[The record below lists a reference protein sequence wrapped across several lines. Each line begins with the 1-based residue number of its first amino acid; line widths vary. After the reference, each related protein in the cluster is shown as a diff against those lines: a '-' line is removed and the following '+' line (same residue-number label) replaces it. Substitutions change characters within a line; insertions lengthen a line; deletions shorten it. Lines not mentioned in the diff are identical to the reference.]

1 MILQTHDFVLAK
13 MAKALLAFNTD
24 SLFFNSC
31 AFFLLDTRTFFWHF
45 SAKTRITE
53 ISVATDHQKHVV

>member
-53 ISVATDHQKHVV
+53 I